1 MKKIILFAGL
11 MLACCVMSAQ
21 EYKRNGKEF
30 SIVKQEKSNSADIL
44 TGYTWK
50 DSKGDVYDIYISKK
64 GSCYIIKTSKKTG
77 KQYRQY
83 LPKEVSNTIAEELG
97 MSNQIDYE

>member
-1 MKKIILFAGL
+1 MKKIIII
-11 MLACCVMSAQ
+11 LACIALGIQGYAQ
-21 EYKRNGKEF
+21 EYKRNDKEF
-30 SIVKQEKSNSADIL
+30 STVKQEKSKPADIL

-50 DSKGDVYDIYISKK
+50 DSKGNVYDIYISKK

-83 LPKEVSNTIAEELG
+83 LPKEVSNTIAEKIG